1 MMMAVWG
8 IRDTSY
14 RYLSICMLAYLKLL
28 LCLIDSRMDSYQ
40 PVFLGGMSRFA
51 WVIVLTG

>member
-1 MMMAVWG
+1 MMAVWG

-51 WVIVLTG
+51 WVIVLIG